1 MYVYV
6 MYRVCHVQYMYAQY
20 TAEDWGFFLFFTIF
34 TFYLCTVRWVEGEMF
49 SSLILVFDGISRFN
63 SISMIWLA
71 TN

>member
-34 TFYLCTVRWVEGEMF
+34 TFYLYGAVSWGWDV
-49 SSLILVFDGISRFN
+49 LVFDSRLWWHF
-63 SISMIWLA
+63 SFQQHLYDL
-71 TN
+71 TRY

>member
-6 MYRVCHVQYMYAQY
+6 MYRVCHVQYIAV
-20 TAEDWGFFLFFTIF
+20 DWGFFLFLLF
-34 TFYLCTVRWVEGEMF
+34 LLLPVPVPVCTVRWVEGEMF
-49 SSLILVFDGISRFN
+49 SSLILVFYGISRFN